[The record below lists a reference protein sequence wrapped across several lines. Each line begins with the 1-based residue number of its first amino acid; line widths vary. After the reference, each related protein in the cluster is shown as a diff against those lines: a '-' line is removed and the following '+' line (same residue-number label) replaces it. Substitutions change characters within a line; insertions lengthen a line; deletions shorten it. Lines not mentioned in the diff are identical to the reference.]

1 VGVRVG
7 WMNGWMDAA
16 MGLRRWLGM
25 GGRWVWGVKTP
36 WKELDTIPRRREKLA
51 L

>member
-1 VGVRVG
+1 
-7 WMNGWMDAA
+7 MDGWMDGCCDGAEA
-16 MGLRRWLGM
+16 LVGD